1 MSARGDLAPPPDVPS
16 LRGLWFGDAREARRA
31 LRASWHAE
39 AGCVV
44 LSTWRGDACVGTVR
58 LAPGEAARLAES
70 LAAAVGP
77 ADAANGDV
85 ETA

>member
-1 MSARGDLAPPPDVPS
+1 MTVAAPS
-16 LRGLWFGDAREARRA
+16 LRGLWFGDAREASRA

-58 LAPGEAARLAES
+58 LTPGEAARLAES
-70 LAAAVGP
+70 LTAAVAP
-77 ADAANGDV
+77 ADAATGDV
-85 ETA
+85 ESA